1 MKLSRIVKKKEFEM
15 TVAPDKWKKL
25 WQLWADGSAASPCRE
40 LMTYIT
46 EVNNG
51 GHAQYFSHL
60 ADNGVLAE
68 ELPVLKSLMGV
79 KHRINLWLAY
89 KAYRSIE
96 KKESAV
102 AEMLLMLSDIV
113 FDVDEAVF
121 NQIVEQYAA
130 KLDE

>member
-15 TVAPDKWKKL
+15 TVAPDKWNKL
-25 WQLWADGSAASPCRE
+25 WQLWADGSAASPCCE

-51 GHAQYFSHL
+51 GHAQYFSRL

-89 KAYRSIE
+89 KAYRSFE